1 MLHLEYLQNQ
11 WVMLS
16 LLLGLALMLLLAAAY
31 MAFWRRREEG
41 EDEGE
46 TAVGTKRRFRLPW
59 FLAVIFVGITLWGA
73 IYTVWMVFYPP
84 NW

>member
-11 WVMLS
+11 WLMLS
-16 LLLGLALMLLLAAAY
+16 LLLGLALVLLLAAAY

-41 EDEGE
+41 EGE
-46 TAVGTKRRFRLPW
+46 AAAGPKRRVRLPW
-59 FLAVIFVGITLWGA
+59 FMAVIFVGITLWGV